1 MKLDQFLK
9 FQGVTLT
16 GGQAKYLIQSGF
28 VTVNGELETRRGRQL
43 NVGDTVTVED
53 ESFEV
58 QLEPDSPPST
68 TP

>member
-16 GGQAKYLIQSGF
+16 GGQAKHLIQSGF
-28 VTVNGELETRRGRQL
+28 VTVNGELEVRRGRQL
-43 NVGDTVTVED
+43 NAGDIVTVED

-58 QLEPDSPPST
+58 E
-68 TP
+68 

>member
-16 GGQAKYLIQSGF
+16 GGQAKSLIQAGY
-28 VTVNGELETRRGRQL
+28 VEVNGNIETRRGRQL
-43 NVGDTVTVED
+43 SVGDIVTVEE

-58 QLEPDSPPST
+58 TLNLNVDAP
-68 TP
+68 

>member
-16 GGQAKYLIQSGF
+16 GGQAKQLIRSGF
-28 VTVNGELETRRGRQL
+28 VTVNGELEVRRGRQL
-43 NVGDTVTVED
+43 NAGDIVTVED

-58 QLEPDSPPST
+58 ELAPDSNPPKNS
-68 TP
+68 

>member
-16 GGQAKYLIQSGF
+16 GGQAKHLIQSGF
-28 VTVNGELETRRGRQL
+28 VTVNGELEVRRGRQL
-43 NVGDTVTVED
+43 NAGDIVTVED

-58 QLEPDSPPST
+58 ELAPGSNPPTNS
-68 TP
+68 

>member
-16 GGQAKYLIQSGF
+16 GGQAKHLIQSGF
-28 VTVNGELETRRGRQL
+28 VTVNGELEVRRGRQL
-43 NVGDTVTVED
+43 NAGDIVTVED

-58 QLEPDSPPST
+58 ELAPDS

>member
-16 GGQAKYLIQSGF
+16 GGQAKHLIQSGF
-28 VTVNGELETRRGRQL
+28 VAVNGDIETRRGRQL
-43 NVGDTVTVED
+43 SVGDIVTVED

-58 QLEPDSPPST
+58 QLEPDPESYE
-68 TP
+68 

>member
-9 FQGVTLT
+9 YQGITLT
-16 GGQAKYLIQSGF
+16 GGQAKSLIQSGL
-28 VTVNGELETRRGRQL
+28 VAVNGDTETRRGRQL
-43 NVGDTVTVED
+43 KVGDIVTVED

-58 QLEPDSPPST
+58 QLAPDA

>member
-16 GGQAKYLIQSGF
+16 GGQAKSLIQSGY
-28 VTVNGELETRRGRQL
+28 VEVNGNVETRRGRQL
-43 NVGDTVTVED
+43 SIGDIVTVEE

-58 QLEPDSPPST
+58 TLDPNNAQ
-68 TP
+68 

>member
-16 GGQAKYLIQSGF
+16 GGQAKHLIQSGF
-28 VTVNGELETRRGRQL
+28 VTVNGELEVRRGRQL
-43 NVGDTVTVED
+43 NAGDIVTVED

-58 QLEPDSPPST
+58 ELAPDSNP
-68 TP
+68 

>member
-16 GGQAKYLIQSGF
+16 GGQAKHLIRSGF
-28 VTVNGELETRRGRQL
+28 VTVNGELEVRRGRQL
-43 NVGDTVTVED
+43 NAGDIVTVED

-58 QLEPDSPPST
+58 ELAPGSNPPTNS
-68 TP
+68 

>member
-16 GGQAKYLIQSGF
+16 GGQAKHLIQSGF
-28 VTVNGELETRRGRQL
+28 VTVNGELEVRRGRQL
-43 NVGDTVTVED
+43 NSGDIVTVED

-58 QLEPDSPPST
+58 ELAPDSNP
-68 TP
+68 